1 MLWKTIEQSE
11 GYWEKMV
18 IRVVRRALVKE
29 VTFEQKL
36 ERNEGISHA
45 DLGVFPNQGARRWPV
60 GLERIKEGGTG
71 LETRATGGY

>member
-1 MLWKTIEQSE
+1 MRGI
-11 GYWEKMV
+11 GEKMV
-18 IRVVRRALVKE
+18 IQVVRRALVKL

-45 DLGVFPNQGARRWPV
+45 DLGVIPNQGARRWPV

-71 LETRATGGY
+71 LETGATGGY